1 MKYIISF
8 LFIIIFISSSS
19 TFAQKIGSFK
29 YETVDVIYFKSGNI
43 VRGKIKEISNES
55 IKIRTIQGSV
65 YIFDMEG
72 IAEIG
77 REAANKQRS
86 VYIPRILIFTSG
98 GYTIPISNSDF
109 SKIHEPGVGINIG
122 IGYEVSKLFTLRLD
136 VQYNNLPYK
145 VKSLP
150 YENPNV
156 VKKHTEINPAKIEK
170 TLAKSFSTLK
180 LELLINKPVN
190 SINPYGII
198 GAGAYF
204 LQKEGVENWR
214 TNFGISFG
222 GGISVKISE
231 RKVYL
236 FVEAQYNYN
245 FTTESEK
252 SYIPIK
258 LGFIFLPYLNF

>member
-1 MKYIISF
+1 MKHIISLIF
-8 LFIIIFISSSS
+8 LFIFISSSS
-19 TFAQKIGSFK
+19 SYAQKIGSYK
-29 YETVDVIYFKSGNI
+29 YETVDVVYFKSGNI

-55 IKIRTIQGSV
+55 IKIRTSQGSL
-65 YIFDMEG
+65 YIFSMDA

-98 GYTIPISNSDF
+98 GYTLPISNSDF
-109 SKIHEPGVGINIG
+109 SKIHNPGVGINIG

-136 VQYNNLPYK
+136 VQYNDLPYK
-145 VKSLP
+145 VMKPS
-150 YENPNV
+150 E
-156 VKKHTEINPAKIEK
+156 EISTKEIKYVEK

-214 TNFGISFG
+214 TNFGVSFG

-236 FVEAQYNYN
+236 FAEAQYNYN
-245 FTTESEK
+245 FTIESEK